1 MTRKVDIVS
10 LAFIQIGEPPV
21 NDLETGGQYIASASK
36 LYDLKYPATLTS
48 RAWGFAKN
56 IQQLTR
62 LADTPLTV
70 TGWSY
75 AYQLPADCL
84 LPRRIYPRSDYEI
97 MSDKIFS
104 NEKELWLQYSYKPI
118 EAKLPAYF
126 IDYLVTE
133 LCANFCVL
141 VTGKQSLQKMYQDM
155 VHEKFSVAAFR
166 DSVAYPQQEIQD
178 KPFVDVRF

>member
-10 LAFIQIGEPPV
+10 LSFIQIGEPPV

-36 LYDLKYPATLTS
+36 IYDLKYPSALTS
-48 RAWGFAKN
+48 RWWGFSKN

-62 LADTPLTV
+62 LVDVPATV

-84 LPRRIYPRSDYEI
+84 LPRRIYPRSSYEI
-97 MSDKIFS
+97 MGDKIFS
-104 NEKELWLQYSYKPI
+104 NETELWLGYSYKPI
-118 EAKLPAYF
+118 EAKLPSYF
-126 IDYLVTE
+126 IDYLVAE
-133 LCANFCVL
+133 LCASFCVL

-155 VHEKFSVAAFR
+155 IPHQFSVAAFK
-166 DSVAYPQQEIQD
+166 DSVAYPQQEIED
-178 KPFVDVRF
+178 RPFIDVRF